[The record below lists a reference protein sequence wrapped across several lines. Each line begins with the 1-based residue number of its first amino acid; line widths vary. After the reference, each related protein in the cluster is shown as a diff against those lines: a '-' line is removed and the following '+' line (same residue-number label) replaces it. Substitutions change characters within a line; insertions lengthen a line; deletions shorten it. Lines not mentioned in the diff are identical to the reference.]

1 MEPILEYHIEETGKR
16 FNDIK
21 EDLRD
26 IKTRLDELR
35 EFKIETIATSRLVSL
50 LVSAVCGLITL
61 TISTIVAI
69 KFH

>member
-16 FNDIK
+16 FSDIK
-21 EDLRD
+21 EDLHD
-26 IKTRLDELR
+26 IKERLEELR
-35 EFKIETIATSRLVSL
+35 DFKIETIATSRLVSL